1 MQFEY
6 GNIWDIWDVT
16 DCLLVTTNGVVTKN
30 GLVMGKGSA
39 KEASDRFPF
48 LKEQFG
54 RQVKDH
60 LALANQLYEYKLLFC
75 TVETTPKIKLIGA
88 LQTKYHYSQ
97 GASLS
102 LIIESLRE
110 LKMIATFYYQKRFDM
125 VFPGIGHGKLETSRV
140 MPHLLKLPDNVHVW
154 RPANARKTGN
164 QQKRTN

>member
-6 GNIWDIWDVT
+6 GNIWDIWNVT

-39 KEASDRFPF
+39 KEAVDRFPF

-54 RQVKDH
+54 EQAKNH
-60 LALANQLYEYKLLFC
+60 LALASQLYEYRLLFC

-97 GASLS
+97 GASLR
-102 LIIESLRE
+102 LMIESLNE
-110 LKMIATFYYQKRFDM
+110 LKMIATFYHQKRFDT
-125 VFPGIGHGKLETSRV
+125 VFPGIGYGKLEDSIV
-140 MPHLLKLPDNVHVW
+140 LPYLLELPDNVHVW
-154 RPANARKTGN
+154 RPANARGAGS
-164 QQKRTN
+164 Q